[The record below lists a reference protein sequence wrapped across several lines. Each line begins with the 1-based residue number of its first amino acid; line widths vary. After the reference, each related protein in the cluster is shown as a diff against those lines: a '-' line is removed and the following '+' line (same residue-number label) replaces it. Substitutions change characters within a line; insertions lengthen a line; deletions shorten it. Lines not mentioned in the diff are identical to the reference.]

1 MNADCQRYAEN
12 PEANLA
18 HLRDCL
24 ACREL
29 YALLDAR
36 VESRAVN
43 VDGLPMAGWEG
54 AGYRSWPLVIGG
66 ALALLTIAFSL
77 CMIAGIS
84 FFSAMSAGARF
95 DWRGTLAMADEAVR
109 PLGPIGFA
117 AAFLVVNTLLVLLLR
132 RAPRGI
138 DA

>member
-1 MNADCQRYAEN
+1 MSADCQRYAEN
-12 PEANLA
+12 PEANA
-18 HLRDCL
+18 SHLRDCL
-24 ACREL
+24 ACREM
-29 YALLDAR
+29 YALLDTR
-36 VESRAVN
+36 VESKAMAV
-43 VDGLPMAGWEG
+43 DALPLAEWEG
-54 AGYRSWPLVIGG
+54 ADYRSWPLVIGG

-84 FFSAMSAGARF
+84 FFTAMTAGARF
-95 DWRGTLAMADEAVR
+95 DWRGALAAANNAVR

-132 RAPRGI
+132 RSPRGI